1 MHENVDISR
10 ELRETKELFDSV
22 LLTLGKLA
30 SSDGAS
36 SDTHLFDITKD
47 ILAKLPSNFDLESAQ
62 KKFPVVYEESMN
74 TVLVQ
79 EMERFNK

>member
-22 LLTLGKLA
+22 LLTLGKLS

-47 ILAKLPSNFDLESAQ
+47 ILAKLPSNFDIEQAQ
-62 KKFPVVYEESMN
+62 KKYPVVYEESMN

-79 EMERFNK
+79 EMERFNR